1 MRGPDVCIFLHH
13 IEKIFIDYLGIRQYI
28 YRPLKMKCDDGGC
41 DISGTYFETDGKT
54 ICKECYDKVQNN
66 KMYRVFH
73 MNGMNFKEVL

>member
-28 YRPLKMKCDDGGC
+28 YRPLKMKCDDCGN